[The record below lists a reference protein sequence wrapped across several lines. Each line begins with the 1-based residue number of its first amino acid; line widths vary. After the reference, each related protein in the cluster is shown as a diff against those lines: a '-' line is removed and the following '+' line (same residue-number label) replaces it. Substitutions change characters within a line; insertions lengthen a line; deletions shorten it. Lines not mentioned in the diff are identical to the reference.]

1 MRGLDC
7 CDRPLAWIADRWDER
22 KTMMLGYAMKTLGL
36 HVWITVR
43 SLPQIMLF
51 VVLFGLGYGG
61 IIPVAVSLRANYFG
75 RKA

>member
-1 MRGLDC
+1 
-7 CDRPLAWIADRWDER
+7 
-22 KTMMLGYAMKTLGL
+22 MMLGYAMKTLGL